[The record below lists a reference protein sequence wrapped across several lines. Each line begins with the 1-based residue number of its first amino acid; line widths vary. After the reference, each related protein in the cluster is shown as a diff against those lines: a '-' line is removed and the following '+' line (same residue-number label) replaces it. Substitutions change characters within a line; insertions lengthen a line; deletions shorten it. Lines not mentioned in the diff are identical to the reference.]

1 MEINTLSRIND
12 DQHLVPDNTILI
24 VTENDRYN
32 VSVNQVMH
40 SLRGEIKRDWFV
52 KHAYYCLPLTI
63 GNQYG
68 FVIRSL
74 FDFTAIWNGG
84 PNKNDVSVHVNSN
97 DLGGHQYITSHFGM
111 GTITVQ
117 NRFHFRTPLGVNLLT
132 MNPPNYFIPNLQNMT
147 GVIETDNLRRDFTFN
162 LRITSPNIE
171 VKVKQG
177 DWLAAIIP
185 VPRFTVENYEI
196 KLAHDVID
204 HQTIEN
210 ERTAGRDFGTERKE
224 SDPHKPHGNGR
235 RYANGVDIY
244 DNPFHKHQKNL

>member
-12 DQHLVPDNTILI
+12 TEHPVPDNTILI
-24 VTENDRYN
+24 VTENDLYN
-32 VSVNQVMH
+32 ASVNQVMH

-68 FVIRSL
+68 FVIKSL
-74 FDFTAIWNGG
+74 FDFTAVWNGG
-84 PNKNDVSVHVNSN
+84 SAPSDVQVKVISN
-97 DLGGHQYITSHFGM
+97 EFDGHQIISSHFGM

-147 GVIETDNLRRDFTFN
+147 GVIEADNLRRDFTFN
-162 LRITSPNIE
+162 LRITSPNVE
-171 VKVKQG
+171 VKVNRG

-196 KLAHDVID
+196 KLAHEVID
-204 HQTIEN
+204 FQTIEN
-210 ERTAGRDFGTERKE
+210 ERTAGKNFGKERVNL
-224 SDPHKPHGNGR
+224 DPQKPNGNGR
-235 RYANGVDIY
+235 RYANGIDIY
-244 DNPFHKHQKNL
+244 NNPFYKHQKNL